1 MSDTLHKMI
10 QIWQRHWNPRGS
22 TGNLKW
28 LPFKSEVHL
37 FFCEVFA
44 FRAFISEKTLGII
57 ASLLNTQL
65 RYTVCNQP
73 VLRKVGTANAPEE
86 IWLQPYNLG
95 LWLWQTEDFLQT
107 KFMLSCYGY
116 KGPLLS
122 FSLVVPF
129 CELFVSCLNCW
140 SLWYL
145 QLKHWTGQTIKIP
158 RVREE
163 LKVEL
168 IQPGCPN
175 HC

>member
-95 LWLWQTEDFLQT
+95 LWLWQTEDFYRPNLC
-107 KFMLSCYGY
+107 FHVMVI
-116 KGPLLS
+116 KGLYSAFPLW
-122 FSLVVPF
+122 F
-129 CELFVSCLNCW
+129 LFVN
-140 SLWYL
+140 YL
-145 QLKHWTGQTIKIP
+145 YLVWI
-158 RVREE
+158 
-163 LKVEL
+163 VEAFGTCSWNIEQGRL
-168 IQPGCPN
+168 
-175 HC
+175 